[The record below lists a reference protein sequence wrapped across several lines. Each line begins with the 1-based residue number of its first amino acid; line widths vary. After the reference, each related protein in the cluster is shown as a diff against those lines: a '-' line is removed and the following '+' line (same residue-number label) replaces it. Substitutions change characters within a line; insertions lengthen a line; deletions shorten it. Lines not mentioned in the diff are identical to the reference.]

1 MKVPKFYNTGYTG
14 SAGLTFWGGGGPPLS
29 GAHLRLFG
37 GKKKSQ
43 NKNFDN
49 HITTIY
55 LALTSTS
62 SILTMEMFSSLDE
75 FQTFCELKSG
85 GAS

>member
-1 MKVPKFYNTGYTG
+1 MEMSPGDWRR
-14 SAGLTFWGGGGPPLS
+14 AGLIS
-29 GAHLRLFG
+29 GFSG

-55 LALTSTS
+55 LALTLTS